1 MKARILSIPRELV
14 YVALLACV
22 AFSLTLSYQLN
33 SISIILLS
41 VFYLCD
47 KRLVSKVKS
56 LSFNVTYFYLIYFI
70 IHVLGLLTTENMQEG
85 LTEVTV
91 KLSFLLLPL
100 IIFSEKI
107 SKDYLY
113 QLFILFKYWMFLFA
127 LFLIYHK
134 RFVIGGP
141 LSTLPVISL
150 YRLTGIHH
158 AYFSLFF
165 MFNLFFL
172 FYQINSKKI
181 GLGIGLLQALFFFF
195 FIAVLGARIM
205 FGVALLIT
213 LIFLSKKLIQLKG
226 FQRVVFIVIFAFT
239 SFFIYDKTDISEKF
253 TRLSK
258 IEWDIEKNIYNHQVF
273 TFGYDESTSNTFEM
287 RLIKWYCASE
297 VIKDNLFAG
306 VGTGDYNDVLA
317 QKYKDIDFKKG
328 MIYGYNT
335 HNQYLEEFL
344 KFGVF
349 GGLFFIIFMTYIVY
363 QAVKFKNGFLVS
375 IIFTICAFMLIESIF
390 ERQHGVVF
398 FSFFIPLVY
407 LHHQSNRILKNQD

>member
-1 MKARILSIPRELV
+1 MKARILSIPREFV
-14 YVALLACV
+14 YVVLLAFT

-33 SISIILLS
+33 SISIILLA

-47 KRLVSKVKS
+47 KSLVSKVKN

-100 IIFSEKI
+100 IIFTEKI

-113 QLFILFKYWMFLFA
+113 QLFVLFKYWMFLFT

-134 RFVIGGP
+134 LFVIGGP

-165 MFNLFFL
+165 MFSLFFL

-181 GLGIGLLQALFFFF
+181 GFGIGLLQALFFFF
-195 FIAVLGARIM
+195 FISVLGARIM

-213 LIFLSKKLIQLKG
+213 LIFLFKKLIQLKN
-226 FQRVVFIVIFAFT
+226 FQ
-239 SFFIYDKTDISEKF
+239 
-253 TRLSK
+253 
-258 IEWDIEKNIYNHQVF
+258 
-273 TFGYDESTSNTFEM
+273 
-287 RLIKWYCASE
+287 
-297 VIKDNLFAG
+297 
-306 VGTGDYNDVLA
+306 
-317 QKYKDIDFKKG
+317 
-328 MIYGYNT
+328 
-335 HNQYLEEFL
+335 
-344 KFGVF
+344 
-349 GGLFFIIFMTYIVY
+349 
-363 QAVKFKNGFLVS
+363 
-375 IIFTICAFMLIESIF
+375 MLNPE
-390 ERQHGVVF
+390 
-398 FSFFIPLVY
+398 
-407 LHHQSNRILKNQD
+407 